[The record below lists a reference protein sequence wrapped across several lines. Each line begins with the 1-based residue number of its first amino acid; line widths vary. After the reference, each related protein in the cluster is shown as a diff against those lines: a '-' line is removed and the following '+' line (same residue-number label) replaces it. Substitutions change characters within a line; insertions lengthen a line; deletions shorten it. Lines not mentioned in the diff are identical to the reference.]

1 MLLTIHDAGCLFSA
15 LQQIPDIGSRNG
27 IGYAARIAER
37 SLLRAFYEDHIDHP
51 IDKPG
56 LGIIQRAAA
65 AAWIGRA
72 IKLEY
77 GISRLLQLPDHFG
90 IKLPRIVRG

>member
-1 MLLTIHDAGCLFSA
+1 MLLTTHDAEYLFSA
-15 LQQIPDIGSRNG
+15 LQQIPNISSRNG

-37 SLLRAFYEDHIDHP
+37 SLLGAFYEDHIDHP

-56 LGIIQRAAA
+56 LGIIKRAAA
-65 AAWIGRA
+65 AARIGRA

-77 GISRLLQLPDHFG
+77 GISGLLQLPDHF
-90 IKLPRIVRG
+90 